1 MQMFE
6 RNKFCAPLILRA
18 MFAVIAVPIAIGAAA
33 PIAQAQY
40 SDSYNFL
47 KAVREKDGTE
57 VNKMLAD
64 PASRIVDTRDAG
76 SGQTALHIVVQ
87 QQDAT
92 WVGFLLQKGA
102 NPNIGDKNGNTPL
115 MLASQLGFIDGVD
128 WLVDKK
134 ANVDAA
140 NRGGETALILA
151 VHGKNTAMV
160 RALLKAGA
168 NPDKRDFL
176 SGLSAREYAKR
187 DGRGNSI
194 AALIENNGKDA
205 EPKKDLDFTG
215 IEPAKK

>member
-1 MQMFE
+1 MFV
-6 RNKFCAPLILRA
+6 RSYFISRSFLMGMAAI
-18 MFAVIAVPIAIGAAA
+18 IATPFAIGVAA
-33 PIAQAQY
+33 PAAYAQF

-57 VNKMLAD
+57 VNKILAD
-64 PASRIVDTRDAG
+64 PASRIVDTRESS

-87 QQDAT
+87 RQDAT

-115 MLASQLGFIDGVD
+115 MLASQLGFMDGVD

-134 ANVDAA
+134 ATVDAA

-151 VHGKNTAMV
+151 VHGKNSVMV

-168 NPDKRDFL
+168 NPDKRDYL
-176 SGLSAREYAKR
+176 SGMSAREYAQR
-187 DGRGNSI
+187 DGRGNNI
-194 AALIENNGKDA
+194 AELIESNGKDA
-205 EPKKDLDFTG
+205 APKKDLDFSG
-215 IEPAKK
+215 IEPVKK